1 MKIEQQFSVRND
13 CYVKNQNGADSR
25 YTEFQK
31 LGPRGLMLH
40 SVGCSQPDAHVFAR
54 LWNVPDK
61 EVAVHAVLQEDGLV
75 IQCLPW
81 NYRGWHAGGTANNT
95 HVGVEMT
102 ESSYVIYD
110 SKTGA
115 YKGCSNLV
123 AARAHSVGCYKT
135 AVELFAKLC
144 KQYKL
149 DPMTAIISHSE
160 GAKKDIASQHADP
173 EHLWR
178 ALDLSYTMDG
188 FRKDVAKAMNPP
200 KEEPDLTAEEVKK
213 IVKEEIKNLP
223 AAPVTKSE
231 VLTALGDQYV
241 GSFVELPD
249 WAKPEMRELI
259 ERGYFK
265 GTKPAE
271 TVEETVINGTVN
283 GLVRPIIVAWRAI
296 KDLEI
301 GVTEAGVKEILGKII
316 EGLSKD

>member
-1 MKIEQQFSVRND
+1 MKIEQQFSVNND

-25 YTEFQK
+25 YTEFQR

-40 SVGCSQPDAHVFAR
+40 SVGCAQPDAHVFAR
-54 LWNVPDK
+54 LWNVPNK

-95 HVGVEMT
+95 HIGVEMT
-102 ESSYVIYD
+102 ESGYIIYD
-110 SKTGA
+110 SQTGA
-115 YKGCSNLV
+115 YKGCTNLV

-135 AVELFAKLC
+135 AVDLFAQLC

-160 GAKKDIASQHADP
+160 GATKKIASAHADP

-200 KEEPDLTAEEVKK
+200 KEETDLNAEEVRN
-213 IVKEEIKNLP
+213 IVKEELGN
-223 AAPVTKSE
+223 VTVGKDA
-231 VLTALGDQYV
+231 VLKALGDKYV
-241 GSFVELPD
+241 GTFVELPE
-249 WAKPEMRELI
+249 WAQDEMRELI

-271 TVEETVINGTVN
+271 TVEETAINGTVN
-283 GLVRPIIVAWRAI
+283 SLVRPIIVAWRAI
-296 KDLEI
+296 KDLQLT
-301 GVTEAGVKEILGKII
+301 VTEDAAKALFAKII
-316 EGLSKD
+316 EGLSKFE

>member
-13 CYVKNQNGADSR
+13 CYIKNQNGEDYR
-25 YTEFQK
+25 YTEFQR

-40 SVGCSQPDAHVFAR
+40 SVGCAQPDARVFAR
-54 LWNVPDK
+54 LWNVPNK

-95 HVGVEMT
+95 HIGVEMT

-135 AVELFAKLC
+135 AVELFAQLC

-160 GAKKDIASQHADP
+160 GAKKEIASQHADP

-200 KEEPDLTAEEVKK
+200 KEESDLTDNEVRT
-213 IVKEEIKNLP
+213 IVKDELSKLGVSKATVIKALNDQWIGTFADLP
-223 AAPVTKSE
+223 E
-231 VLTALGDQYV
+231 
-241 GSFVELPD
+241 
-249 WAKPEMRELI
+249 WARPEMTELI
-259 ERGYFK
+259 EIGAFK
-265 GTKPAE
+265 GTKPVE
-271 TVEETVINGTVN
+271 TIDETVINGTLN
-283 GLVRPIIVAWRAI
+283 TLVRPVIVAWRAI
-296 KDLEI
+296 KASGATVATDFFTKLI
-301 GVTEAGVKEILGKII
+301 K
-316 EGLSKD
+316 GLAEEE